1 MVRLGV
7 DYLSK
12 KFIISRTHAAPC
24 TRPLVLIRLHLH
36 RAHTY
41 IHTDTDTDT
50 DTHTHKERGEREVHE
65 NKHKHKH
72 KYRGRLNHVTI
83 NFNGTDSTHF
93 PHCDPDT
100 TRHDMWSIS
109 KSGSASKLVSP
120 HLGDELEGAA
130 CVLVKVV
137 AWVCPEVHS
146 LQNLVRKVSRSD
158 ARCLDRML

>member
-1 MVRLGV
+1 VVRLGV

-24 TRPLVLIRLHLH
+24 TRPLVLIRLHLN
-36 RAHTY
+36 RAHT
-41 IHTDTDTDT
+41 H
-50 DTHTHKERGEREVHE
+50 THTHKCTNTQIHQERGEREVHE
-65 NKHKHKH
+65 NKHKHTH

-109 KSGSASKLVSP
+109 KSGSALKLVSP
-120 HLGDELEGAA
+120 YLGDELEGAA